1 MRFVI
6 GFLVIGL
13 ASAGARAQEEQQEP
27 PPENEEQ
34 SSIERARDHMERGQ
48 ALYLQARFEE
58 AAAEFESAYQAQ
70 AFSAFLYNA
79 GVALERAGQ
88 TARAIE
94 FFEQYLSRDP
104 DASDARTV
112 RQRIAALR
120 QGAQQQQQ
128 QQQQQNPGDPPP
140 DPP

>member
-1 MRFVI
+1 MRLTA
-6 GFLVIGL
+6 FLLCLGVG
-13 ASAGARAQEEQQEP
+13 ASALAQEEEQP
-27 PPENEEQ
+27 PPPEEQ

-58 AAAEFESAYQAQ
+58 AAAEFEAAYQAQ

-88 TARAIE
+88 TQRAIE

-104 DASDARTV
+104 DASDARPV
-112 RQRIAALR
+112 RDRIARRRTNAAAAAAR
-120 QGAQQQQQ
+120 
-128 QQQQQNPGDPPP
+128 
-140 DPP
+140 